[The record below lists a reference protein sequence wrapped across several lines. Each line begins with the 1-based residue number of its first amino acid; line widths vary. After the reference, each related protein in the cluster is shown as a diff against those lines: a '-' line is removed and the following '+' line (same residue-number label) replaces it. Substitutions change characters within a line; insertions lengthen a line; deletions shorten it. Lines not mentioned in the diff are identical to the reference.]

1 MTLIVFLQIFTK
13 KRGTIIWRDLPQNNC
28 NGTHIF
34 HRTVTEGGQQTTVTE
49 NDFKTLE
56 SKIVILKHLFVL
68 SSIPYNNVD
77 NINWGKTYRD
87 RSRSSSSSRWY
98 SLKHIKRLVDDRI

>member
-1 MTLIVFLQIFTK
+1 MTE
-13 KRGTIIWRDLPQNNC
+13 R
-28 NGTHIF
+28 
-34 HRTVTEGGQQTTVTE
+34 GQQTTVTE

-56 SKIVILKHLFVL
+56 LKNVNLGHLFVL

-77 NINWGKTYRD
+77 NIDWGKTYRD
-87 RSRSSSSSRWY
+87 RRRSSSSGSRWY